1 MQLSLFLTAADEEL
15 LVLEA
20 ARHADRRGLAALW
33 LPGSNPAVL
42 AAAVAVATG
51 RRLGVRAGGV
61 VLSLHNPIRVAEE
74 WSLVDN
80 LSHGR
85 AGVAF
90 ASAEDGI
97 ETVRRL
103 WRGEA
108 VRVPDGE
115 GRPIDVRILPQPIQQ
130 EMPVWLTDPRAAADL
145 GVHLFLA
152 EPDRASIATYRAAG
166 GEGRVT
172 AVIPAFASAAAGLA
186 ETERLQALGVDE
198 ISLPGR
204 SGRCPGRRRDHG
216 RHAPGD
222 GGPPWRM
229 TFPGASPA

>member
-1 MQLSLFLTAADEEL
+1 MELGLFLTAADEEL

-20 ARHADRRGLAALW
+20 ARRADRCGLAALW

-51 RRLGVRAGGV
+51 RLGVRAGGV

-85 AGVAF
+85 AGFAF
-90 ASAEDGI
+90 ASVEDGI

-108 VRVPDGE
+108 ARVPDGE
-115 GRPIDVRILPQPIQQ
+115 GRPIDVRILPQPIQ
-130 EMPVWLTDPRAAADL
+130 EELPVWLTEPRTAADL
-145 GVHLFLA
+145 GAHLFLA
-152 EPDRASIATYRAAG
+152 EPDRASIAAYRAAG
-166 GEGRVT
+166 GDGQVT
-172 AVIPAFASAAAGLA
+172 AVIPAFASAAAGLDQV
-186 ETERLQALGVDE
+186 ERLQALGVDE
-198 ISLPGR
+198 IACRVGPTDALDAVAILDGMLR
-204 SGRCPGRRRDHG
+204 AMEVRHG
-216 RHAPGD
+216 G
-222 GGPPWRM
+222 
-229 TFPGASPA
+229 

>member
-1 MQLSLFLTAADEEL
+1 MQLSLYLTSADDEL

-20 ARHADRRGLAALW
+20 ARRADRCGLAALW

-42 AAAVAVATG
+42 AAAVAVAT

-85 AGVAF
+85 AGVVF
-90 ASAEDGI
+90 AAGSEGGI

-108 VRVPDGE
+108 ARVPDGE
-115 GRPIDVRILPQPIQQ
+115 GRLIEVRILPQPIQQ
-130 EMPVWLTDPRAAADL
+130 KLPVWLTEPRTAADL
-145 GVHLFLA
+145 GAHLFLA
-152 EPDRASIATYRAAG
+152 EPDRASIAAYRAAG
-166 GEGRVT
+166 GDGRVT
-172 AVIPAFASAAAGLA
+172 AVIPAFASAEAGLDQI
-186 ETERLQALGVDE
+186 ERLQALGVDE
-198 ISLPGR
+198 IACRIGPADALDAVEMLR
-204 SGRCPGRRRDHG
+204 EMENRR
-216 RHAPGD
+216 
-222 GGPPWRM
+222 GG
-229 TFPGASPA
+229 

>member
-1 MQLSLFLTAADEEL
+1 MQLSLFLTSADEEL

-20 ARHADRRGLAALW
+20 ARRADRCGLAALW

-42 AAAVAVATG
+42 AAAGAVATQ
-51 RRLGVRAGGV
+51 RLGVRAGGI

-90 ASAEDGI
+90 ASADDSQGGI

-108 VRVPDGE
+108 ARVPDGE
-115 GRPIDVRILPQPIQQ
+115 GRLIEVRILPC
-130 EMPVWLTDPRAAADL
+130 
-145 GVHLFLA
+145 
-152 EPDRASIATYRAAG
+152 
-166 GEGRVT
+166 
-172 AVIPAFASAAAGLA
+172 
-186 ETERLQALGVDE
+186 
-198 ISLPGR
+198 R
-204 SGRCPGRRRDHG
+204 SG
-216 RHAPGD
+216 
-222 GGPPWRM
+222 
-229 TFPGASPA
+229 